1 MEIQFDADKDTANMA
16 KHGVSL
22 SAAAQVEWDRALY
35 WEDTRK
41 NYQERRMCE
50 LAPID
55 QRLYYV
61 VYVDRDASR
70 RIVSLRK
77 ANSREV
83 KAYVDKT

>member
-1 MEIQFDADKDTANMA
+1 MA

-41 NYQERRMCE
+41 NYQERRMCA